1 MLERPFDILE
11 WPIMKSHFSTSFFA
25 ANRASLRKSVH
36 SATPI
41 VIAGNGLLQRNSDTS
56 FPFRQD
62 SNFWYLTGIDEP
74 DLTLV
79 ITSDDAFI
87 MAPQRDTTRQTFD
100 GALDVNA
107 LVNQS
112 GVTQILPERKGW
124 ELLRKELAA
133 AREVLVMGSSGLY
146 DKRHGTWANPSTHEL
161 RRKLKRN
168 SRNVKLAAIDSQL
181 AALRV
186 IKQPQEIEAL
196 RSAIRITT
204 ETIQEVRRKLTS
216 YRYEFEVEAA
226 ISNGFRMRGA
236 SGHSFSPIIA
246 NGGRATVLHNVA
258 NNGQLGAQALTVV
271 DIGAEVE
278 QYAADITR
286 TLAYDAPNTRQL
298 AIFNAVLAVQAYAL
312 ALLKPGTMLRD
323 YERSVANEMGKQLIK
338 LGLITTIEYDSV
350 RQYYPH
356 ATSHFLGLDVHDVGD
371 YNKPLEAG
379 MVMTCEPGIY
389 IPEEGIGIRI
399 EDDVLITATGNTV
412 LSSACPT
419 NLFTVQ

>member
-1 MLERPFDILE
+1 
-11 WPIMKSHFSTSFFA
+11 MKSHFSTSFFA
-25 ANRASLRKSVH
+25 ANRAALRKSVH
-36 SATPI
+36 SAAPI

-62 SNFWYLTGIDEP
+62 SNFWYLTGLDEP

-79 ITSDDAFI
+79 MTNDDEFVL
-87 MAPQRDTTRQTFD
+87 APVRDTTRQAFD
-100 GALDVNA
+100 GALDLNA
-107 LVNQS
+107 LATRS
-112 GVTQILPERKGW
+112 GITHVLPERKGW
-124 ELLRKELAA
+124 ERLRRELATA
-133 AREVLVMGSSGLY
+133 KEVHIISSSGLY
-146 DKRHGTWANPSTHEL
+146 DKRHGIWANPGTHEL

-168 SRNVKLAAIDSQL
+168 SRDVKPTEINSQL

-196 RSAIRITT
+196 QSAISITT
-204 ETIQEVRRKLTS
+204 ETIQEVRRTLTS
-216 YRYEFEVEAA
+216 YKYEFEVEAA
-226 ISNGFRMRGA
+226 VSSGFRKRGA

-246 NGGRATVLHNVA
+246 NGARATVLHNVA
-258 NNGQLGAQALTVV
+258 NDGPLGAQALTVV

-286 TLAYDAPNTRQL
+286 TLACGTPNARQL
-298 AIFNAVLAVQAYAL
+298 AVFTAVLAVQAYAL
-312 ALLKPGTMLRD
+312 TLLKPGTMMRD
-323 YERSVANEMGKQLIK
+323 YERKVGNEMGKQLIK
-338 LGLITTIEYDSV
+338 LGLISTIEYDSV
-350 RQYYPH
+350 RRYYPH

-371 YNKPLEAG
+371 YNKPLKAS
-379 MVMTCEPGIY
+379 MVLTCEPGIY

-419 NLFTVQ
+419 SLFTVQ